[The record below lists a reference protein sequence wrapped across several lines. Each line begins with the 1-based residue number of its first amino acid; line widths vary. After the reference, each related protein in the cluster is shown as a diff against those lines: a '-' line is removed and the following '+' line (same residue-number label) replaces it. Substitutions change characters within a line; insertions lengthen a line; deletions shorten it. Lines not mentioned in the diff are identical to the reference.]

1 MVICVVATSNII
13 GNNDLQSF
21 LHTFRQITEYTGEII
36 VSFVHEPN
44 LEPDLLVTTVFTLG

>member
-1 MVICVVATSNII
+1 MVICVVTTSNII

-21 LHTFRQITEYTGEII
+21 LHTFRQITEYTGETI

-44 LEPDLLVTTVFTLG
+44 LEPDLLETTVVTLG

>member
-13 GNNDLQSF
+13 GNNDLQRF
-21 LHTFRQITEYTGEII
+21 LHTFRQITGFTGETI

-44 LEPDLLVTTVFTLG
+44 LEPNLLVTTIVTLG